1 MIGRPYT
8 PASLAE
14 HLDQNFAMDEAAAWL
29 RISRR
34 ALQDLVKRHPFYF
47 TNGNR
52 KLFGEG
58 DLIALR
64 EAMRREGE
72 KCRSSSSRHVPA
84 RRRTTMSGGRTSAD
98 LWTELHGLLKGGSRS
113 GNLPASKPKS
123 RKADSL
129 NAGSPRS

>member
-1 MIGRPYT
+1 MTGRPYT

-72 KCRSSSSRHVPA
+72 KCRSSLSRHVPA

-98 LWTELHGLLKGGSRS
+98 LWTRAQRLLS
-113 GNLPASKPKS
+113 GESPPESFNASKLKS
-123 RKADSL
+123 RK
-129 NAGSPRS
+129 GSSPAEGRPRS